1 MLKGWSSGYIHKVG
15 VITIV
20 LSMAHVIEDLALV
33 LVGRYTTIHIWMI
46 LVGTIG
52 FSLLV
57 GVVSRIPRVKKF
69 LGG

>member
-1 MLKGWSSGYIHKVG
+1 MLRGNGYIHKVG
-15 VITIV
+15 IITLV
-20 LSMAHVIEDLALV
+20 LSMAHVIEDLALL

-46 LVGTIG
+46 LLGTVG

-57 GVVSRIPRVKKF
+57 GVVARLPQVKKF